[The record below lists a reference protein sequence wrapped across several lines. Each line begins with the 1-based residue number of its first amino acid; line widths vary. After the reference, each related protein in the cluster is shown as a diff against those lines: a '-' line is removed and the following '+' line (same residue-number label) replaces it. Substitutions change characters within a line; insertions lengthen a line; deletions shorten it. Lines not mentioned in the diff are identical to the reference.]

1 MTDERKDAMDKLIA
15 QDADL
20 IDTVHDRMVLA
31 VREILTDEA
40 HEYAEAFA
48 LALRKAFEMHGLTVE
63 KKQ

>member
-31 VREILTDEA
+31 VRELLTDDT
-40 HEYAEAFA
+40 HEHAGSFA
-48 LALRKAFEMHGLTVE
+48 IALRKAFEMHGLTVE
-63 KKQ
+63 KK

>member
-1 MTDERKDAMDKLIA
+1 MTDKSKAMDRLIA

-31 VREILTDEA
+31 VRELLTDDS
-40 HEYAEAFA
+40 HEHAGAFAAFLREAFT
-48 LALRKAFEMHGLTVE
+48 KHGLTVE

>member
-20 IDTVHDRMVLA
+20 IDTVHDLMVLA
-31 VREILTDEA
+31 VREMLTDDS
-40 HEYAEAFA
+40 HEHAGAFA
-48 LALRKAFEMHGLTVE
+48 ETLLKAFEMYGLTVE